1 MSAAIAAVLEAH
13 PDWGFQML
21 ENRVTCTGPGCDWK
35 HDDVGLSEPAEK
47 LFRAHQAE
55 EISKA
60 MTGAPVE
67 LETKPLTF
75 NSTQRPEVLRR
86 FNSDIE
92 GGTLKLMHDQGLIR
106 HLTFRPRK
114 GNFCWFDIITSPGQ
128 LTIRGD
134 MGDFVFVR
142 EPDMLRD
149 FFSRDVNPHYWRE
162 KLVAQDVSTPA
173 WVYERDLFRSYV
185 AKHFW
190 DRRTQYTPDVA
201 AALWEEI
208 RTNGPLDEW
217 TDTHDATSAW
227 AALSGFTSEQAPS
240 YRYESDYE
248 EDFHDYSFQ
257 YLWCCH
263 AVLLACRAYR
273 EHDRNKTL
281 EGATA

>member
-1 MSAAIAAVLEAH
+1 MTATAIDSILAAH
-13 PDWGFQML
+13 PVWEYRIVSQSI
-21 ENRVTCTGPGCDWK
+21 TCAGPGCEWEVYLPLT
-35 HDDVGLSEPAEK
+35 HRAEDAH
-47 LFRAHQAE
+47 RAHQAE
-55 EISKA
+55 AVAAALAPK
-60 MTGAPVE
+60 PVE
-67 LETKPLTF
+67 LTTKPLTM

-86 FNSDIE
+86 FNSDME
-92 GGTLKLMHDQGLIR
+92 GGKLTLVHDSGLHR
-106 HLTFRPRK
+106 YLTFRPRK

-173 WVYERDLFRSYV
+173 WQYERDLFRKYV
-185 AKHFW
+185 AQHFW

-208 RTNGPLDEW
+208 RQTGPLDDW
-217 TDTHDATSAW
+217 TDAHDATSAW
-227 AALSGFTSEQAPS
+227 NALTSFTSEQAPG
-240 YRYESDYE
+240 YRYEPDYE
-248 EDFHDYSFQ
+248 EEFHDYSFQ

-263 AVLLACRAYR
+263 AVLSVCRAYR
-273 EHDRNKTL
+273 EYHKPKTL

>member
-1 MSAAIAAVLEAH
+1 MTATAIATVLQAH
-13 PDWGFQML
+13 PDWGYMHL
-21 ENRVTCTGPGCDWK
+21 KNRIVCRGEGCEWHK
-35 HDDVGLSEPAEK
+35 DDLPLTQDANK
-47 LFRAHQAE
+47 AHKAHQAE
-55 EISKA
+55 EIAAALEFK
-60 MTGAPVE
+60 PVE
-67 LETKPLTF
+67 LATKPLTM

-86 FNSDIE
+86 FNSDI
-92 GGTLKLMHDQGLIR
+92 GGGKLTLVHDSGLHR
-106 HLTFRPRK
+106 YLTFRPRK

-173 WVYERDLFRSYV
+173 WQYERELFTKYV
-185 AKHFW
+185 AQHFW
-190 DRRTQYTPDVA
+190 DRRTKYTPDVA
-201 AALWEEI
+201 AALWREI
-208 RTNGPLDEW
+208 RETGPLSEW
-217 TDTHDATSAW
+217 TDAHDATSAW
-227 AALSGFTSEQAPS
+227 TTLDAFVGEHAP

-273 EHDRNKTL
+273 EHDRTKTL